1 MSGVGPGVG
10 PVSVAVPP
18 VAAPLLRVEDLVVEY
33 ATSKGAVRASEGVSF
48 TIDAPGEALG
58 VIGESGS
65 GKSSLANAIIRVL
78 PRNARIAGGR
88 VWLAGRDITALPDD
102 AFRREVRWKGIA
114 MVFQGAMHALNPV
127 IRVGD
132 QATERLRQDG
142 VSRRDADAR
151 LAALL
156 DRVGL
161 PRGTG
166 ERYPHELSGGMKQ
179 RVMIAMALTHDPPL
193 LILDEPTSA
202 LDVSIQAQ
210 IMNLLKELKRERG
223 IAMLFITHDLA
234 LASDLCDRIA
244 VVYAGQVRELGAAE
258 AVLADARDPYTERL
272 MASIPRL
279 RGDAPPGFLAGAP
292 PDLRTPPTGCRFAAR
307 CPVVFERCVEP
318 PPLVEVSRGH
328 VARCWRSPEGS
339 AIGAGAPG
347 SVGAP
352 GSGGAPGSAAP
363 GSGGAPGS
371 AAPPESVG
379 APGSVAP

>member
-1 MSGVGPGVG
+1 MD
-10 PVSVAVPP
+10 AVPP
-18 VAAPLLRVEDLVVEY
+18 LPAAPLLSVEDLVVEY
-33 ATSKGAVRASEGVSF
+33 ATSRGPVRASDGVSLS
-48 TIDAPGEALG
+48 IGAPGEALG

-78 PRNARIAGGR
+78 PRNARVAGGR
-88 VWLAGRDITALPDD
+88 VRLAGRDVSALPE
-102 AFRREVRWKGIA
+102 AVFRREVRWKGIA

-151 LAALL
+151 LAGLL

-166 ERYPHELSGGMKQ
+166 DRYPHELSGGMKQ

-244 VVYAGQVRELGAAE
+244 VVYAGQLRELGSAE
-258 AVLADARDPYTERL
+258 AVLTDARDPYTQRL

-279 RGDAPPGFLAGAP
+279 YGDAPPGFLPGTP
-292 PDLRTPPTGCRFAAR
+292 PDLREPPAGCRFVAR
-307 CPVVFERCVEP
+307 CPVAFERCAEP
-318 PPLVEVSRGH
+318 PPLVEVAPGH
-328 VARCWRSPEGS
+328 HARCWRAGL
-339 AIGAGAPG
+339 ATIADGAP
-347 SVGAP
+347 
-352 GSGGAPGSAAP
+352 
-363 GSGGAPGS
+363 
-371 AAPPESVG
+371 
-379 APGSVAP
+379 

>member
-1 MSGVGPGVG
+1 VT
-10 PVSVAVPP
+10 VPQ
-18 VAAPLLRVEDLVVEY
+18 PLLSVEELVVEY
-33 ATSKGAVRASEGVSF
+33 ATSRGPVRASDGVSLA
-48 TIDAPGEALG
+48 IDAPGEALG

-65 GKSSLANAIIRVL
+65 GKSSLANAIMRVL
-78 PRNARIAGGR
+78 PRNARVTGGR
-88 VWLAGRDITALPDD
+88 VRLAGRDVSALSDD
-102 AFRREVRWKGIA
+102 VFRREVRWKGMS

-244 VVYAGQVRELGAAE
+244 VVYAGQLRELGAAE
-258 AVLADARDPYTERL
+258 DVLADARDPYTQRL

-279 RGDAPPGFLAGAP
+279 HGDAAPGFLPGAP
-292 PDLRTPPTGCRFAAR
+292 PDLRTPPAGCRFRAR
-307 CPVVFERCVEP
+307 CPVAFERCAEP
-318 PPLVEVSRGH
+318 PPLVEVSPGH
-328 VARCWRSPEGS
+328 AARCWRVP
-339 AIGAGAPG
+339 AAGRA
-347 SVGAP
+347 A
-352 GSGGAPGSAAP
+352 SGGA
-363 GSGGAPGS
+363 
-371 AAPPESVG
+371 
-379 APGSVAP
+379 